1 MAGIELSKIRDVLNS
16 FIKKGSVTTVR
27 TRLMVLT
34 VLGLAATMAIWGWIQ
49 LKALDGILAE
59 QQIKRLHDIAETV
72 STYYQHFPSR
82 QGLSALDE
90 TLEDH
95 VQTDIRLARIDIFS
109 IENGYI
115 EYIVGAGR
123 TPYEWPENLISSA
136 AEKSRPQSTE
146 LTIDGS
152 PALGLLYPF
161 LSERDSQTFIGVIT
175 FSQSRLEISARAER
189 LLLFSST
196 GLLLVI
202 LLFLSLSYRW
212 IIGRPLRIIINTIDE
227 FQKGNYVKRI
237 PIHRIDEWGQLA
249 DHFNL
254 MADEIERVMTRNIEL
269 HRNLEDRVQ
278 EATHKVVQ
286 LQQQVNQLQKLTA
299 LGYLTAT
306 LAHDLGTPL
315 HSIAGMATLLLE
327 HDQWPP
333 DVSRKLQ
340 LIVQQTQRLNTVIQ
354 NVRRATRLP
363 EPHFEDTSVSE
374 LLNETLPLLEPLM
387 QKSGIQLMV
396 HVDEHIPQLHVD
408 RYRVQTALFNL
419 IQNALEAMIG
429 GGNITVAARKM
440 PHTHTIAISV
450 QDNGPGIPQELMQRV
465 CEPFFSTHTDE
476 GLRGLGLAIVQDI
489 VKIHGGHMEI
499 KSPPSKG
506 TCITLSFPIVETVA
520 ALEPLHESSSLNNP

>member
-1 MAGIELSKIRDVLNS
+1 MGGVLSTARDVINRI
-16 FIKKGSVTTVR
+16 IKKGYHTTVR

-34 VLGLAATMAIWGWIQ
+34 VFGLAVTMAIWGFIQ
-49 LKALDGILAE
+49 IKALNRILVG
-59 QQIKRLHDIAETV
+59 QQVNRLYDLAETV

-82 QGLSALDE
+82 KGLSALDE
-90 TLEDH
+90 TLEGH

-123 TPYEWPENLISSA
+123 VAYEWPENLISSA
-136 AEKSRPQSTE
+136 AEKTKVQSIE
-146 LTIDGS
+146 LNIDGS

-161 LSERDSQTFIGVIT
+161 LSERDSQTFIGVIV
-175 FSQSRLEISARAER
+175 FSQSRLEILARAKR

-196 GLLLVI
+196 GLLLAI

-212 IIGRPLRIIINTIDE
+212 IIGRPLKIIINTIDE
-227 FQKGNYVKRI
+227 FQRGQYIRRI
-237 PIHRIDEWGQLA
+237 PISRLDEWGQLA

-254 MADEIERVMTRNIEL
+254 MADEIERVMARNLEL
-269 HRNLEDRVQ
+269 HRHLEDRVQ
-278 EATHKVVQ
+278 EATHKVIQ
-286 LQQQVNQLQKLTA
+286 LQQQVNQLQQLTA
-299 LGYLTAT
+299 LGYLTAN

-315 HSIAGMATLLLE
+315 HSIAGLAKLLLE
-327 HDQWPP
+327 QDQWPP
-333 DVSRKLQ
+333 DASRKLE

-363 EPHFEDTSVSE
+363 EPHFEATSVSE
-374 LLNETLPLLEPLM
+374 LLNETLTLVEPLM

-396 HVDEHIPQLHVD
+396 HVDENTPLLYVD

-419 IQNALEAMIG
+419 IQNALEAMPD
-429 GGNITVAARKM
+429 GGNITVAASGV
-440 PHTHTIAISV
+440 PQNHTIAITV
-450 QDNGPGIPQELMQRV
+450 QDNGPGIPPELMQRV

-489 VKIHGGHMEI
+489 VKIHGGRIEI
-499 KSPPSKG
+499 KSHPHEG
-506 TCITLSFPIVETVA
+506 TQIILYFPVVDTGSAMEN
-520 ALEPLHESSSLNNP
+520 LHGNSSLSSP

>member
-1 MAGIELSKIRDVLNS
+1 
-16 FIKKGSVTTVR
+16 
-27 TRLMVLT
+27 MVLT

-49 LKALDGILAE
+49 LKALNGILVG
-59 QQIKRLHDIAETV
+59 QQVNRLYDLAETV
-72 STYYQHFPSR
+72 STYYQHFPTR

-90 TLEDH
+90 TLEGH

-123 TPYEWPENLISSA
+123 IPYEWPDNLISSA
-136 AEKSRPQSTE
+136 AEKTKAQSIE
-146 LTIDGS
+146 LNIDGS

-161 LSERDSQTFIGVIT
+161 LSEKDSQTFIGVIV
-175 FSQSRLEISARAER
+175 FSQSRLEILARAKR
-189 LLLFSST
+189 LLLLSSI
-196 GLLLVI
+196 GLLFAI

-227 FQKGNYVKRI
+227 FQRGQYIKRI
-237 PIHRIDEWGQLA
+237 PIDRLDEWGQLA

-254 MADEIERVMTRNIEL
+254 MADEIERVMARNLEL
-269 HRNLEDRVQ
+269 HRHLEERVQ

-286 LQQQVNQLQKLTA
+286 LQQQVNQLQQLTA
-299 LGYLTAT
+299 LGYLTAN

-315 HSIAGMATLLLE
+315 HSIAGLANLLLE
-327 HDQWPP
+327 RDQWPP
-333 DVSRKLQ
+333 DVNRKLE

-363 EPHFEDTSVSE
+363 EPHFEATSVSE
-374 LLNETLPLLEPLM
+374 LLNETLPLVEPLM
-387 QKSGIQLMV
+387 QKSNIQLMV
-396 HVDEHIPQLHVD
+396 HVDENVPLLYVD

-419 IQNALEAMIG
+419 IQNAMEAMPDG
-429 GGNITVAARKM
+429 GSITVTAFAAS
-440 PHTHTIAISV
+440 HNHTIAISV
-450 QDNGPGIPQELMQRV
+450 QDNGPGIPPDLMQRV

-489 VKIHGGHMEI
+489 VKIHGGRIEI
-499 KSPPSKG
+499 KSQSLAG
-506 TCITLSFPIVETVA
+506 TQIILYFPIVDTASSMENF
-520 ALEPLHESSSLNNP
+520 HDSSSLSNP